1 MLDTVM
7 EGNRDGNTSFSD
19 SEFDNESGE
28 YKPVSVVTRKIAA
41 TNIVSRCIH
50 FGVHV
55 FTKNVFQLLYG
66 EPGDKKEDPK
76 KGADT
81 HQI

>member
-7 EGNRDGNTSFSD
+7 EGNRGSNTSFSD

-28 YKPVSVVTRKIAA
+28 YKPVSVVTSKTAA
-41 TNIVSRCIH
+41 TKIVSRCIH

-55 FTKNVFQLLYG
+55 FTKSIFLESQ
-66 EPGDKKEDPK
+66 EIKKRSQ
-76 KGADT
+76 KGSG
-81 HQI
+81 HSPNLM